1 MQGGYRQI
9 RSSRSAI
16 KRVRRQPKTN
26 KIKQQGEKKRKK
38 NGKREDGRQK
48 RSIVKKETNK

>member
-26 KIKQQGEKKRKK
+26 KIKQQGEKKRKN